1 MQEIERIAGIVE
13 RMKRRERATQKAKE
27 DIQAILDWV
36 SKQVPDAVT
45 GYETKQKFVIK
56 YHYWDGRNWQLD
68 CGGSANFALKNGKAV
83 VEIWDCVIPAKI
95 TEATYLNVKDARVA
109 LEEFLEN
116 ISTMKT
122 FEKEANKITKMKEN
136 LRKGGK

>member
-1 MQEIERIAGIVE
+1 MQEIEKIAGLIE

-27 DIQAILDWV
+27 DIQAILDWI
-36 SKQVPDAVT
+36 SKQIPDSVT
-45 GYETKQKFVIK
+45 GYETEKKFVIK
-56 YHYWDGRNWQLD
+56 YHYWDGHTWQLD

-109 LEEFLEN
+109 LEEFFEN
-116 ISTMKT
+116 ISKIKT
-122 FEKEANKITKMKEN
+122 FEKEAEKIAKIKEALN
-136 LRKGGK
+136 I